1 MNNVDNNFFN
11 SLFKEDVF
19 FIQIGAND
27 GVSVD
32 PINSLIRNNNWKG
45 ILFEPGK
52 EAFEQLK
59 INYNNSPNLI
69 FVNAAVSNY
78 DGKGKLYCGS
88 TTTHFTLYEQIAN
101 NHFSVKPVAI
111 EIDVMSPTSI
121 IEKYNV
127 TKIDLLQIDAEG
139 HDFEILKA
147 FPFDKIKPRVI
158 RFEFTLLFFE
168 QYDEYTSKGFLESLG
183 YQVFINRTEGDMIAV
198 LKDSLP
204 C

>member
-1 MNNVDNNFFN
+1 MNEVENDFFY
-11 SLFKEDVF
+11 SLFKDDVF

-32 PINSLIRNNNWKG
+32 PINKLIKNNNWKG

-52 EAFEQLK
+52 EAFDQLK
-59 INYNNSPNLI
+59 INYNNNPNLI

-78 DGKGKLYCGS
+78 DGKGNLYCGS
-88 TTTHFTLYEQIAN
+88 TTTHYTLYEQIAN

-111 EIDVMSPTSI
+111 EIDVMSPASI
-121 IEKYNV
+121 IKKYNV
-127 TKIDLLQIDAEG
+127 NKIDLLQIDAEG

-147 FPFDKIKPRVI
+147 FPFYIIKPRVI

-168 QYDEYTSKGFLESLG
+168 NYNEYTSKVFLESLG
-183 YQVFINRTEGDMIAV
+183 YDVFINRTEGDIIAV
-198 LKDSLP
+198 LK
-204 C
+204 